1 MNSSQPRLA
10 VQNIGKSYGK
20 VEVLAPTSFS
30 INSGEILAILGPSG
44 CGKTTLLSII
54 SGLIQPSAGDVY
66 LDGRPLTGLPTER
79 RGIPMVFQ
87 DHLLF
92 PGMSVFDNVAFGLMA
107 RKCNKVEIKQRVEEV
122 LVAVQLQGLEH
133 RQPAELSGGQKQR
146 VALARAIVLR
156 PSVLLLDEPFSNLD
170 EALRLEMRELVMES
184 RASFGFSAIIVTHD
198 SREALAMADRIAV
211 MRKGKIEQ
219 LDVPSTIYFK
229 PATTFAARFLGHSNL
244 LSCQHLAPEL
254 LKNVAISNPT
264 QQSLPGSQ
272 GYLCIRPENI
282 TILTE
287 DQTANCLQAVVKT
300 LSFSGPR
307 VNVCLNSAAG
317 IIRCE
322 LATQNAAAL
331 NSGQTVGLVWDS
343 SAASIIHGN
352 DQEVS

>member
-1 MNSSQPRLA
+1 MNSGQPRLA
-10 VQNIGKSYGK
+10 VQDIGKSYGK
-20 VEVLAPTSFS
+20 AEVLAPTSFS
-30 INSGEILAILGPSG
+30 IDSGEILAILGPSG

-54 SGLIQPSAGDVY
+54 SGLIQPSAGEVF
-66 LDGRPLTGLPTER
+66 LDGKPLTAVPTER

-92 PGMSVFDNVAFGLMA
+92 PGMSVFENVAFGLMA
-107 RKCNKVEIKQRVEEV
+107 RKYNKVEIKRRVDEV
-122 LVAVQLQGLEH
+122 LVAVKLQGLEH

-156 PSVLLLDEPFSNLD
+156 PSILLLDEPFSNLD
-170 EALRLEMRELVMES
+170 EALRLEMRELVLES
-184 RASFGFSAIIVTHD
+184 RAGFGFSAIIVTHD

-219 LDVPSTIYFK
+219 LDIPAAVYFK

-244 LSCQHLAPEL
+244 LPCQYLAPEL
-254 LKNVAISNPT
+254 LKNVAISNPG
-264 QQSLPGSQ
+264 QARPDVQ

-287 DQTANCLQAVVKT
+287 HQTANCLQAVVKT

-307 VNVCLNSAAG
+307 VNVCLASAAG

-331 NSGQTVGLVWDS
+331 NSGQRVGLVWDS

-352 DQEVS
+352 DQEV